1 MVKVH
6 AQGIDRLRLSPRD
19 GGPPQGQT
27 IRACDWALSSSSVPN
42 GLLEGAALVI
52 LAPEFR
58 FVPQKGDK
66 NLEKGLGCS

>member
-1 MVKVH
+1 MHRGSIVSV
-6 AQGIDRLRLSPRD
+6 SPHETAAL
-19 GGPPQGQT
+19 PQGQT
-27 IRACDWALSSSSVPN
+27 IRACEWALSSSSVPN